1 MDHADT
7 QMKAMHS
14 FLARRQDEILG
25 SICKLVETE
34 SPSGDFEGS
43 RAVVDLL
50 VQNALSIPAICS
62 VERIPVSGYGEH
74 LRVRAFDGRDHDTGT
89 TLLLGHTDTVHP
101 RGALS
106 TQSLHAEGD
115 RFYVA

>member
-1 MDHADT
+1 
-7 QMKAMHS
+7 
-14 FLARRQDEILG
+14 
-25 SICKLVETE
+25 
-34 SPSGDFEGS
+34 
-43 RAVVDLL
+43 
-50 VQNALSIPAICS
+50 
-62 VERIPVSGYGEH
+62 

-115 RFYVA
+115 RFYVE